1 MLRNVRRPRS
11 HVRPNYEGANAVRDK
26 LLREIAEIQSKLDNL
41 SGSPSQTNLVVA
53 QSFKEMIYSH
63 NELLNNLARQKD
75 ERASF
80 GVDRKLQ

>member
-11 HVRPNYEGANAVRDK
+11 HVAPNYEGANAIRDK
-26 LLREIAEIQSKLDNL
+26 LLHEIADLQNKLD
-41 SGSPSQTNLVVA
+41 SIGGSPSQNNLASA
-53 QSFKEMIYSH
+53 QSFKEMIYSR